1 MANSPVE
8 SIVEAPATEHPRW
21 DWVLLAGIVIPW
33 LSLGLA
39 RLLAATCSGLAHAV
53 PSVYRQ
59 DWHVTL
65 ALCRSFP
72 QLYGCEPG
80 VGLFTGQEIVDLCD
94 SAGAW
99 VGPLFGLLLAIGVAL
114 WITHRGGVATTL
126 PGVGVGLI
134 AALSGSIILVLYDQ
148 KVGLSGGAQGLWNLG
163 MLFLIV
169 GGGWLGGVLGR
180 ATLAERAALRQAS
193 QAISA
198 ASDAQAIVS
207 AVGEHLAGPEVSHVS
222 LWETESPAE
231 AGTPGRTLA
240 GIQMMAVWTV
250 GDAQMPPDGLR
261 LDAAE
266 VPSLSRFD
274 PHSPLLVQARGALPT
289 ERAAWDRIGIR
300 SALLLPLTATGG
312 KWVGVLMVGSRTARG
327 VSRGIWRT
335 EVLGNQVALAVQNLR
350 LVEREKQA
358 AVLDERQRLARE
370 IHDTLAQGFTSIVM
384 HLEAAEGAMPGE
396 WPAVQQHLDQA
407 RRTAR
412 ESLLQARRLVWALRP
427 AILER
432 TSLPTAVE
440 RVVARWM
447 ADTGIAARATITG
460 MACPLPTAAEIALLR
475 AVQEALANV
484 RKHARAGQVAVTL
497 SYMGDLVVLDVQDD
511 GVGFD
516 PAEVQA
522 PPAVDAHGG
531 FGLAAMRERLEQLG
545 GTLLVESAP
554 GEGTTLV
561 VEVPVP
567 SGGIPSLHEG

>member
-1 MANSPVE
+1 MANSSIE
-8 SIVEAPATEHPRW
+8 SIVESPATEHSRW
-21 DWVLLAGIVIPW
+21 GWVLLAGIAVPL
-33 LSLGLA
+33 LSLALA
-39 RLLAATCSGLAHAV
+39 RLMAAACSGLAYAI

-72 QLYGCEPG
+72 HMYGCEPG

-99 VGPLFGLLLAIGVAL
+99 AGPLFRLLLATGAAI
-114 WITHRGGVATTL
+114 WITHRGGVATAL
-126 PGVGVGLI
+126 PGLGLGLI
-134 AALSGSIILVLYDQ
+134 SALAGSILLVLFDQ
-148 KVGLSGGAQGLWNLG
+148 RVGPSGGTQGLWNLL

-169 GGGWLGGVLGR
+169 GGGWLGGVLGC
-180 ATLAERAALRQAS
+180 AALAGRAALRQAS
-193 QAISA
+193 RAISV
-198 ASDAQAIVS
+198 ASDAQGLVS

-222 LWETESPAE
+222 LWEPVSPAE
-231 AGTPGRTLA
+231 AGTPGMTLA
-240 GIQMMAVWTV
+240 GIQMIAVWTPV
-250 GDAQMPPDGLR
+250 DAQAPPAGMR

-274 PHSPLLVQARGALPT
+274 AQSPLLVQARSASPAEGAI
-289 ERAAWDRIGIR
+289 WDRIGIR

-312 KWVGVLMVGSRTARG
+312 RWVGVLMVGSRTARG
-327 VSRGIWRT
+327 VRRGIWRT

-350 LVEREKQA
+350 LVERGKQA

-384 HLEAAEGAMPGE
+384 HLEAAEGALPGE
-396 WPAVQQHLDQA
+396 WPVVQQHLDQA

-427 AILER
+427 AILEC

-447 ADTGIAARATITG
+447 ADTGITARTTITG
-460 MACPLPTAAEIALLR
+460 TAYPLPPAVEIALLR
-475 AVQEALANV
+475 AVQEALSNI
-484 RKHARAGQVAVTL
+484 RKHARADQVAVTL

-511 GVGFD
+511 GVGF
-516 PAEVQA
+516 AAAGFQA
-522 PPAVDAHGG
+522 PPAVGATGG
-531 FGLAAMRERLEQLG
+531 FGLAAMRERIEQLG

-554 GEGTTLV
+554 DEGTTLV
-561 VEVPVP
+561 VEVPL
-567 SGGIPSLHEG
+567 SDRFEQQKAG